1 MKMVIKMAKKKKEEM
16 TEEEKA
22 VIEKNTKRAAR
33 DMALEYGPFV
43 IILIFIVLIRTFI
56 CSPVRVDGSSM
67 NPTLTDGDY
76 MLLYKLKMKKQGI
89 NRFDIVVVNTDK
101 TTLVK
106 RVIGLPGEF
115 VKYEVKEQDGEIKP
129 ILYINDKVVEENFLS
144 EDFKIHTCKYKTDL
158 CENGVQ
164 LGENEYF
171 VMGDNRSNSHDSRYI
186 GGIDKGNIK
195 GIVELRL
202 FPFNHI
208 GSVKGN

>member
-1 MKMVIKMAKKKKEEM
+1 MAKKKKEEI
-16 TEEEKA
+16 TQEEKEI
-22 VIEKNTKRAAR
+22 IEKNTKMAAR

-43 IILIFIVLIRTFI
+43 IILIFIIIIRTFI

-67 NPTLTDGDY
+67 NPTLTDGDF
-76 MLLYKLKMKKQGI
+76 MLLYKLKMKKQGL
-89 NRFDIVVVNTDK
+89 NRFDIVVVNTEDV
-101 TTLVK
+101 TLVK

-115 VKYEVKEQDGEIKP
+115 VKYEVKEVDGDVKP
-129 ILYINDKVVEENFLS
+129 ILYINDKVVEENFLAD
-144 EDFKIHTCKYKTDL
+144 DFKELTCKYKTEL

-171 VMGDNRSNSHDSRYI
+171 IMGDNRSNSKDSRYI
-186 GGIDKGNIK
+186 GAVDKSKIK

-202 FPFNHI
+202 FPFNKI